1 MASELRVNTLKDA
14 SGNNSV
20 AMTYVAGGSAKAVC
34 LYDAVAQATE
44 NSLNQ
49 SSLSDNSTGDFTTNF
64 TNAFSARG
72 VVSGITNRRSFI
84 NLGNADSIATTSVNV
99 TVDTDSN
106 AAYDRAENC
115 IVTHGVL
122 A

>member
-20 AMTYVAGGSAKAVC
+20 AMTYVAGGSAKALC

-72 VVSGITNRRSFI
+72 VVSGISNRRSFI
-84 NLGNADSIATTSVNV
+84 NLGNPDSIATTSVNV
-99 TVDTDSN
+99 TVDTDVP
-106 AAYDRAENC
+106 AAIDRAENC